1 MLQALT
7 PSDEKQ
13 AAIKGSFAYMPTD
26 LAAADERH
34 IVVAGKSS
42 TFPATRMKSDW
53 RKQPKSRILI
63 SSRWFV
69 QPSANCRNLGIASPM
84 AEPCFQ

>member
-26 LAAADERH
+26 LAAAERH
-34 IVVAGKSS
+34 IVVA
-42 TFPATRMKSDW
+42 D
-53 RKQPKSRILI
+53 L
-63 SSRWFV
+63 
-69 QPSANCRNLGIASPM
+69 
-84 AEPCFQ
+84 E